1 MKQLFTLLLF
11 IVGSATQAQQ
21 QFTSAQY
28 KEDFNYFWKSIDEDY
43 CYFNKKQT
51 DWAKVKEIYSP
62 RVDTVSSRASF
73 VSLLEDVFTEIYDH
87 HAGLNTNNMNSA
99 RLVPSGSEVWAE
111 YIDGKPIIT
120 EVRQDFASEHAY
132 VTAGMEVIAINGIP
146 VEKAIQRYVGKSLK
160 TVDAAA
166 RNYALNVAMA
176 GTHDQD
182 LKFTLKDQSGKIK
195 EYTPDVWTG
204 HGQWNG
210 LTGEHYTYGSMV
222 EGKIMGNIGYVK
234 LNNCLGDNDMIP
246 VLDSVMQTMLGTSG
260 LVLDLRETP
269 SGGNTTVARAI
280 LGWFTNK
287 EQFYQ
292 KHELYAEGKQTGIQR
307 SWVEIVSPRPGKY
320 YNKPLVVLADHFTG
334 SIAEGITIGFS
345 ATTKAKIIGTPLAR
359 LCGATY
365 PYELPNTHIHYSFP
379 AERLYHVNGTP
390 REQFVPDIVIDYTKT
405 PVTGRD
411 VALDR
416 AMAVLQGKAK

>member
-1 MKQLFTLLLF
+1 M
-11 IVGSATQAQQ
+11 GSATQAQQ

-73 VSLLEDVFTEIYDH
+73 VNLLEDVFTEIYDH

-132 VTAGMEVIAINGIP
+132 VNAGMEVIAINGIP
-146 VEKAIQRYVGKSLK
+146 VEKAIQRYIGKSLK
-160 TVDAAA
+160 TVDNAAL
-166 RNYALNVAMA
+166 NYALNVAMA
-176 GTHDQD
+176 GAHDQD
-182 LKFTLKDQSGKIK
+182 LKFTLKDRSGKIK

-210 LTGEHYTYGSMV
+210 LTGEHYTYGSRV

-246 VLDSVMQTMLGTSG
+246 LLDSVMQTMLGTSG

-307 SWVEIVSPRPGKY
+307 SWVEIVSPRAGKY
-320 YNKPLVVLADHFTG
+320 YSKPMVVLADHWTG
-334 SIAEGITIGFS
+334 SIAEGITTAFHGM
-345 ATTKAKIIGTPLAR
+345 KRAKIIGTTMAR
-359 LCGATY
+359 LNGANYTY
-365 PYELPNTHIHYSFP
+365 TLPNTKINCSFP
-379 AERLYHVNGTP
+379 VERLYHINGTP
-390 REQFVPDIVIDYTKT
+390 REQFVPDMLMDYTKI
-405 PVTGRD
+405 PVADKD
-411 VALDR
+411 VALDT
-416 AMAVLQGKAK
+416 AMDVLRQNTKPTNMLYQD